1 MRIFG
6 ACLTVLLLCGAAS
19 VQATYESVENGRTMY
34 DRLGEDRALHMVKEL
49 SPLDK
54 TITKDQFLK
63 RKLSRGE
70 RREIRQEK
78 KLGVYKTPEEEFE
91 LMDLNKDGKLDY
103 EEMKDY
109 YTRKAY
115 RRYSR

>member
-1 MRIFG
+1 M
-6 ACLTVLLLCGAAS
+6 
-19 VQATYESVENGRTMY
+19 
-34 DRLGEDRALHMVKEL
+34 
-49 SPLDK
+49 
-54 TITKDQFLK
+54 TKDQFLN

-103 EEMKDY
+103 EEMKEY

>member
-1 MRIFG
+1 
-6 ACLTVLLLCGAAS
+6 
-19 VQATYESVENGRTMY
+19 MY
-34 DRLGEDRALHMVKEL
+34 DRLGEDRALHLVKEF
-49 SPLDK
+49 SPVEK
-54 TITKDQFLK
+54 IVTKDQFLN

-78 KLGVYKTPEEEFE
+78 KLGVYKTPDEEFE

-103 EEMKDY
+103 EEMKEY

>member
-1 MRIFG
+1 MRIFSV
-6 ACLTVLLLCGAAS
+6 CLAILLLFTTT

-34 DRLGEDRALHMVKEL
+34 DRLGEDRALHLVKEF
-49 SPLDK
+49 SPVEK
-54 TITKDQFLK
+54 IVTKDQFLN

-103 EEMKDY
+103 EEMKEY

>member
-1 MRIFG
+1 MRILG
-6 ACLTVLLLCGAAS
+6 ACLAVLVLCGATL
-19 VQATYESVENGRTMY
+19 VQAKYESVENGKTMY
-34 DRLGEDRALHMVKEL
+34 DRLGDDRARHLIREL

-91 LMDLNKDGKLDY
+91 LMDLNKDGKLD
-103 EEMKDY
+103 EAEMKDY

>member
-1 MRIFG
+1 MRIFNV
-6 ACLTVLLLCGAAS
+6 CLAILLLS
-19 VQATYESVENGRTMY
+19 TTTVQATYESVENGRTMY
-34 DRLGEDRALHMVKEL
+34 DRLGEDRALHLVKEF
-49 SPLDK
+49 SPVEK
-54 TITKDQFLK
+54 IVTKDQFLN

-103 EEMKDY
+103 EEMKEY

>member
-1 MRIFG
+1 MRIFSV
-6 ACLTVLLLCGAAS
+6 CLAILLLS
-19 VQATYESVENGRTMY
+19 TTTVQATYESVENGRTMY
-34 DRLGEDRALHMVKEL
+34 DRLGEDRALHLVKEF
-49 SPLDK
+49 SPVEK
-54 TITKDQFLK
+54 IVTKDQFLN

-91 LMDLNKDGKLDY
+91 LMDRNKDGKLDY
-103 EEMKDY
+103 EEMKEY

>member
-1 MRIFG
+1 MRILGVGLAALVLWG
-6 ACLTVLLLCGAAS
+6 ATPAYAA
-19 VQATYESVENGRTMY
+19 YESVENGKTMY
-34 DRLGEDRALHMVKEL
+34 DRLGDDRARHLIREL

-54 TITKDQFLK
+54 TITKDQFLN

-70 RREIRQEK
+70 RREIRREK
-78 KLGVYKTPEEEFE
+78 KLGVYKMPEEEFE

-103 EEMKDY
+103 EEMKEY